1 MPRRQP
7 VDSYVLF
14 IGIDERKVNENDTLS
29 SNSTTSM
36 PLLPLPPPSEASS
49 DIPVEEGTD
58 AEAKYEE
65 NSGDEEEARSRGTDA
80 ATASI
85 SASHPQDAFV
95 EVAPAPSP
103 VPARSSTT
111 ASTSSGTCA
120 ASSGGGPSSGNGSG
134 ADEGAANNRDLDNDS
149 SKVDA
154 SSTGHEHEHE
164 TTTDNNRGEE
174 ETAEEVEHV
183 QTCAATDNNRPKD
196 VYRYAATATA
206 AAAAAAAPTTIP
218 PPELDINQR
227 RETLRSMG
235 QINESSVEEG
245 EEKTEERAVR
255 GDGTGNGTSTAPP
268 PCEGDDT
275 YALNDPPIL
284 ADGRSMIVGRVP
296 SLPGAYHVQPLL
308 PPSLRVSSSRTG
320 SRRTSHSPSRT
331 LAEEGDIELADVREG
346 GSTNSADEHDGVSA
360 MTETQFDSVARMTV
374 ATPLEAHTYVEA
386 IEVIPEEPDVFPKG
400 IMKRRNIL
408 LVLVAVILA
417 LAIGIGV
424 GVGRGAGGGKIIMPR
439 TSVSNVPFVNRSKL
453 VELNVTFVSALS
465 PNSRSWHPMWHHME
479 SNPDS
484 VLLGL
489 GASALV
495 KGSPSASMGGMV
507 QVFDLIPSEPG
518 TKALV
523 YNETLRT
530 SPFTT
535 QLPRGVVPEEVMVGP
550 SFDSSGRIINV
561 AISFLGKGSS
571 PGFVRI
577 FERENGKGVL
587 PNGNE
592 WWQVGQDVGLGLVN
606 DFIDVQSDGFASGYG
621 ASVGYSANVN
631 GHLIVGSD
639 AGFARLYFL
648 QQNSDASR
656 WVRIDANRLTS
667 SNESSTD
674 NPVIVASRNYRFAV
688 AYPREGAGTV
698 SLFETFDPRTGEPLD
713 LDRNPLEPPLVP
725 GFRQIGQTLKGLA
738 TGDGF
743 GRSLSMDIRG
753 DVLIVGCESGGY
765 VQSFRFNEEASKV
778 EQFGHTIVGDAEDE
792 GSFGRSLTL
801 GYFPANAGSCPTCIF
816 QLDGLRM
823 IVGSPSYN
831 STRGRAIVFEYSDS
845 DSEWKRFPSLLGNS
859 DTLKFGH
866 SVSLSI
872 EQSTVAVTY
881 DHTDEGEN
889 TGSGTRMWRIANV

>member
-7 VDSYVLF
+7 VDSYYSLELN
-14 IGIDERKVNENDTLS
+14 ERKVNENDTLS

-49 DIPVEEGTD
+49 GISAEEGAD
-58 AEAKYEE
+58 AEEANQEG
-65 NSGDEEEARSRGTDA
+65 SFGGDDDGGDTDA

-134 ADEGAANNRDLDNDS
+134 ADGGAGANNRDLDNDS

-154 SSTGHEHEHE
+154 SGTGHERE

-174 ETAEEVEHV
+174 ETAEEGEHD
-183 QTCAATDNNRPKD
+183 QACAAENDSPKD
-196 VYRYAATATA
+196 AYRYAGAATA
-206 AAAAAAAPTTIP
+206 AAAAAAAPTTVP

-227 RETLRSMG
+227 REKLRSMG

-245 EEKTEERAVR
+245 EEKTEEQAVR
-255 GDGTGNGTSTAPP
+255 GDGTGGGEGTAPP
-268 PCEGDDT
+268 PHEGDDT
-275 YALNDPPIL
+275 YALNEPPIL
-284 ADGRSMIVGRVP
+284 ADGRSMIVRRVP

-320 SRRTSHSPSRT
+320 SRRTSHSHSPSRP
-331 LAEEGDIELADVREG
+331 LAEEGDIELADIREG
-346 GSTNSADEHDGVSA
+346 GGTNSADEDDGVSA

-386 IEVIPEEPDVFPKG
+386 IEVIPEEPDAFLKG

-408 LVLVAVILA
+408 LVVVAVILA

-424 GVGRGAGGGKIIMPR
+424 GVGRGAGGGKVIMPR
-439 TSVSNVPFVNRSKL
+439 TSVSNVPFVNSSKL

-465 PNSRSWHPMWHHME
+465 PVSRSWHPNWHQME
-479 SNPDS
+479 SDPDS

-495 KGSPSASMGGMV
+495 KGSPSASMGGLV
-507 QVFDLIPSEPG
+507 QVFDLTPSKPG

-550 SFDSSGRIINV
+550 SFDSSGRIVNV
-561 AISFLGKGSS
+561 AISFLGKGGS

-587 PNGNE
+587 PNGKE

-859 DTLKFGH
+859 DTHKFGH

-889 TGSGTRMWRIANV
+889 TGSGTRMWRIMGQ